1 MAKENKAAKSKPDPG
16 VSPIP
21 LALLA
26 TQPEDVKVDVVSVLL
41 FEIGQRAFAIGVE
54 HTEGVVDCPRISPLP
69 SSPDGMA
76 GIASVRGKMTLV
88 MDLSLMA
95 NPNEGKRRLILVKG
109 EAQLG
114 LLAERVEGVIALEP
128 KQLVKSEVYK
138 EAAGLRRVERSLWP
152 VRAYFEKD
160 GKRVPVV
167 DVERLAEI

>member
-1 MAKENKAAKSKPDPG
+1 MAKENKSVNGKAGG

-26 TQPEDVKVDVVSVLL
+26 TQPADVKLDVVSLL
-41 FEIGQRAFAIGVE
+41 SFEIGRKAFAIGVE

-69 SSPDGMA
+69 NSPDGMA
-76 GIASVRGKMTLV
+76 GVTSVRGRMTLV
-88 MDLSLMA
+88 MDLSIMA

-114 LLAERVEGVIALEP
+114 LLAERVEGVIALDP
-128 KQLVKSEVYK
+128 KQLVKAEVNK
-138 EAAGLRRVERSLWP
+138 DAAGVRRIERSLWP
-152 VRAYFEKD
+152 VRAYFERD
-160 GKRVPVV
+160 GKRVPVI

>member
-1 MAKENKAAKSKPDPG
+1 MPKENKAANIKPDPE

-21 LALLA
+21 LALFT
-26 TQPEDVKVDVVSVLL
+26 TQPADIKLDVMSVLL

-76 GIASVRGKMTLV
+76 GIASVRGRMTLV

-95 NPNEGKRRLILVKG
+95 NANEGKRRLILVKG

-114 LLAERVEGVIALEP
+114 LLAERVEGVIALDPE
-128 KQLVKSEVYK
+128 QLVKAEVSK
-138 EAAGLRRVERSLWP
+138 ESAGLRRVERSLWP
-152 VRAYFEKD
+152 VRAYLEKD
-160 GKRVPVV
+160 GKRVPLI